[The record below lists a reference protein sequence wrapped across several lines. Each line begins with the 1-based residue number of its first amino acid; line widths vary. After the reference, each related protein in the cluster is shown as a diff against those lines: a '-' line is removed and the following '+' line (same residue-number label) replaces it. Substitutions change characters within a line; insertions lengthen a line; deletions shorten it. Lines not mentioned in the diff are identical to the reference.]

1 MDCHPVVYFD
11 LFSFKFW
18 WFIIFCF
25 VWCICMK
32 GEGEGRNSWRGVLD
46 TTLGDKVT
54 AGLCFFLSTLVSST
68 NKTDHHDIA
77 EILLKLALNQGFI

>member
-1 MDCHPVVYFD
+1 
-11 LFSFKFW
+11 
-18 WFIIFCF
+18 
-25 VWCICMK
+25 MK

-46 TTLGDKVT
+46 ATLGDKVT
-54 AGLCFFLSTLVSST
+54 AGRCFFLSTLVSST